1 MPIRKVLQE
10 LGIEERGNYSKDDSY
25 VIDLPDSDTFGK
37 IYSKLDKNDDVE
49 YLEDN
54 SLLTVNNASMY
65 YRYDDVQIT
74 LIADFLNDE
83 YKVVANRV

>member
-25 VIDLPDSDTFGK
+25 VVDLPNSDEFGK

-65 YRYDDVQIT
+65 YRYDDIQIT